1 MNKRAKCGDD
11 MGNLA
16 DEIERFIL
24 RKLAGQQEDIV
35 ILRRSELADEL
46 ECAPS
51 QISYVLNTR
60 FSTARGFIVESR
72 RGLGGFIRIARIPV
86 QTIIFEDA
94 AQQIDVSVTLEELGS
109 MLVHFRDNGL
119 LTNRESALL
128 METFAL
134 LFRYAKPEGR
144 VQAIQQLLLKV
155 SRMDE

>member
-1 MNKRAKCGDD
+1 MNKRAKCGDI

-24 RKLAGQQEDIV
+24 RKLAGEQEDIV
-35 ILRRSELADEL
+35 VLRRNELADEL

-60 FSTARGFIVESR
+60 FSIARGFIVESR
-72 RGLGGFIRIARIPV
+72 RGLGGFIRIARVPV
-86 QTIIFEDA
+86 QSIIFEDA
-94 AQQIDVSVTLEELGS
+94 AQQIDEFVTLDELGS

-134 LFRYAKPEGR
+134 FFRYAKPEGR
-144 VQAIQQLLLKV
+144 VQAIRQLLLKV
-155 SRMDE
+155 SSIDV